1 MGTHPIFESDFDC
14 LTGSKLSI
22 RGAKMSDRLM
32 IDLKQIGAIQENY
45 LKERWI
51 RMNWRKNYRLKQKTK
66 H

>member
-1 MGTHPIFESDFDC
+1 
-14 LTGSKLSI
+14 
-22 RGAKMSDRLM
+22 MSDRLM

-51 RMNWRKNYRLKQKTK
+51 RMNWRKNYRLKQKN